1 MKEWYLIG
9 GHTRPNMTGGYE
21 NQAFLDNK
29 EDAFAESLETDIA
42 VTVTLFSP
50 DLSKASKVR
59 CIIQNNTADTLLKSL
74 ERTGLFMR
82 GTVRAGMYVF
92 FENRYWLVTGY
103 PGTNGIYEKAVMVL
117 CQYKLRWQNLNG
129 DIIKRWCNGTSAS
142 KYDVGENGNNV
153 IRLSTNTFTLL
164 LPDDEETMEL
174 DGKRVFIDKRK
185 KNPQKVYKVTRSD
198 DILYDYGEEHGGI
211 LSFIADKTT
220 FNPSTGNQELRICD
234 YIEPASPLSCPPV
247 PDEMTDL
254 RAVISGEK
262 EISVGFSSIYAVTFT
277 DKNTGKAVGWETIDF
292 SWKIVSEFESEIEQK
307 VSGNE
312 IQLLIENE
320 DCADEKFKLQIFIG
334 GTILTEM
341 VLFVKNIM

>member
-9 GHTRPNMTGGYE
+9 GHTKPNMTGGYE

-42 VTVTLFSP
+42 VTVTLFSS
-50 DLSKASKVR
+50 DLSKARKVR

-74 ERTGLFMR
+74 ERTGLFMC

-92 FENRYWLVTGY
+92 FENRYWLVAGY
-103 PGTNGIYEKAVMVL
+103 PGTNGIYEKAVIIL
-117 CQYKLRWQNLNG
+117 CQYKLRWQNSNG
-129 DIIKRWCNGTSAS
+129 GMIERWCNGTSAS

-174 DGKRVFIDKRK
+174 DGKRVFIDKKK
-185 KNPQKVYKVTRSD
+185 KNPQKVFKVTRSD

-211 LSFIADKTT
+211 LSFIADKTA
-220 FNPSTGNQELRICD
+220 FNPSTDNQELRICD
-234 YIEPASPLSCPPV
+234 YINPASPLPCPPA

-254 RAVISGEK
+254 KAVISGEK
-262 EISVGFSSIYAVTFT
+262 EMSVGFASTYIVTFM
-277 DKNTGKAVGWETIDF
+277 DKNTGRDIQWEDINF
-292 SWKIVSEFESEIEQK
+292 SWNIVSDFEHEIEQN
-307 VSGNE
+307 VSRNGIE
-312 IQLLIENE
+312 LLIENE
-320 DCADEKFKLQIFIG
+320 NCADEKFRLQILVDK
-334 GTILTEM
+334 TILTEI
-341 VLFVKNIM
+341 VLSVKNIM